1 METTQNKKTEEDLI
15 CGYLKGDLT
24 PEETRELIEWIK
36 IDNVNKQTFDECCEL
51 WITTMAASK
60 NPGYNAQE
68 GFWKFRQRISTADN
82 PPVTV
87 KKDKSILLRTALRYA
102 AVFILAFA
110 LGGVLFFYTGK
121 KSTTQAVQSIN
132 ELIVPLGSKAE
143 FSLSDG
149 TVVTLNA
156 GSTIKVDPSYGAF
169 ERIIELEGEGYFK
182 VAKDEKRPFVV
193 KTPYLNVTAL
203 GTEFNIKAYTVD
215 KTIETTL
222 ISGSVKIEPNSDSGS
237 GEITI
242 LQPNQK
248 LTFYKEDSRF
258 EDNSNLPAGKPKSEI
273 KPVKVQNT
281 ASAIKLVKENVNIE
295 PVVSWKENR
304 WIFDNQSL
312 TQIAVDLERRFDV
325 QILFKSEGLRSYRF
339 TGTILAEPI
348 EQVLEVISITA
359 PISFKLTGRV
369 VTLSENKDF
378 IEVNRNLYTQPR

>member
-36 IDNVNKQTFDECCEL
+36 FDNVNKQTFDECCEL

-60 NPGYNAQE
+60 NPGYNVQE
-68 GFWKFRQRISTADN
+68 GFWKFRQRIRNSDQS
-82 PPVTV
+82 VTTPA
-87 KKDKSILLRTALRYA
+87 KTMFLRKAVRYA
-102 AVFILAFA
+102 AIFLIAF
-110 LGGVLFFYTGK
+110 LSGGFLFYQFGHRSFAIPAQGK
-121 KSTTQAVQSIN
+121 S
-132 ELIVPLGSKAE
+132 ELVIPLGSKAQ
-143 FSLSDG
+143 FTLADG

-156 GSTIKVDPSYGAF
+156 GSTLRTDNRFGIKD
-169 ERIIELEGEGYFK
+169 RIVELEGEGYFK
-182 VAKDEKRPFVV
+182 VAKDRLKPFIV
-193 KTPYLNVTAL
+193 KTSYLTVTAL
-203 GTEFNIKAYTVD
+203 GTEFNVKAYSVD

-222 ISGSVKIEPNSDSGS
+222 VTGSVKIEPNSDSDN

-258 EDNSNLPAGKPKSEI
+258 EDNSNLPTGKSKSEI
-273 KPVKVQNT
+273 KPIKVQNA

-295 PVVSWKENR
+295 PAVSWKENR

-312 TQIAVDLERRFDV
+312 SQIAVDLERRFDV
-325 QILFKSEGLRSYRF
+325 QILFKSEGLKSYRF

-369 VTLSENKDF
+369 VTLSENKNF
-378 IEVNRNLYTQPR
+378 IEINRNLYTQPR

>member
-24 PEETRELIEWIK
+24 PEETRELIDWIK
-36 IDNVNKQTFDECCEL
+36 LNKANKQTFDECCEL
-51 WITTMAASK
+51 WITTRSASK

-68 GFWKFRQRISTADN
+68 GFWKFRQMIRKSDQQ
-82 PPVTV
+82 VTIPSKV
-87 KKDKSILLRTALRYA
+87 RFLRTAIRYA
-102 AVFILAFA
+102 AIFIIAF
-110 LGGVLFFYTGK
+110 LSGGFLFYQFDHRISSMPAQGK
-121 KSTTQAVQSIN
+121 S
-132 ELIVPLGSKAE
+132 ELVIPLGSRA
-143 FSLSDG
+143 SYTLADG

-156 GSTIKVDPSYGAF
+156 GSTLRIDNHFGIKD
-169 ERIIELEGEGYFK
+169 RIVELEGEGYFK
-182 VAKDEKRPFVV
+182 VSEDRKKPFIV
-193 KTPYLNVTAL
+193 KTSYLTVTAL
-203 GTEFNIKAYTVD
+203 GTEFNVKAYPFD
-215 KTIETTL
+215 NTIETTL
-222 ISGSVKIEPNSDSGS
+222 VDGSVKIEPNSETGS

-258 EDNSNLPAGKPKSEI
+258 EDKSNMPGGKSKSEI
-273 KPVKVQNT
+273 KPVMVQSK
-281 ASAIKLVKENVNIE
+281 ASAIRLVKENVNIE

-312 TQIAVDLERRFDV
+312 SQIAVDLERRYDV
-325 QILFKSEGLRSYRF
+325 QILFKSEGLKSYRF

-369 VTLSENKDF
+369 ITLSENKDF
-378 IEVNRNLYTQPR
+378 IEVNRNLYTQPK